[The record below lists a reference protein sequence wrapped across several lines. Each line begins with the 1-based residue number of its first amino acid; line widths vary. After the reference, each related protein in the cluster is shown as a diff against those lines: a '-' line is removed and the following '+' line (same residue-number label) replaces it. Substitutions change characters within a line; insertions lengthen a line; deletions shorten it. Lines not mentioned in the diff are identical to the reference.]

1 MNLCRQL
8 HEAYKGKSI
17 IGHLITILT
26 ILQGWGK
33 MKRAIIIFNGGTL
46 YPTDK
51 KSICYGKNKLIKP
64 VSNPAAREIL
74 WTGLEEWLA
83 GQRWYAAV
91 WRPSTCCFSPPLCIV
106 CIAPAE
112 SLVPFFSYP
121 SAATASLPDSFHGW
135 HPEPVVNENW
145 TVEPVFTLTTCWGQ
159 ILHISGR

>member
-51 KSICYGKNKLIKP
+51 KKHLLWKEQAVKACFK
-64 VSNPAAREIL
+64 PAARE
-74 WTGLEEWLA
+74 
-83 GQRWYAAV
+83 
-91 WRPSTCCFSPPLCIV
+91 
-106 CIAPAE
+106 
-112 SLVPFFSYP
+112 
-121 SAATASLPDSFHGW
+121 
-135 HPEPVVNENW
+135 
-145 TVEPVFTLTTCWGQ
+145 TL
-159 ILHISGR
+159 